1 MCAVKLSQY
10 DTARLLSVSNGG
22 ARPARP
28 SLLAEIIADMG
39 YHSNQIMLELEAV
52 GLRSYVA
59 APDRGRRDWSKE
71 PQAQTLVYVNRRRIR
86 GARGRRLMR
95 QRGERIERS
104 FAHLYDTG
112 GMRRTHLRG
121 HTNILK
127 RLLIHAGGFNL
138 GLVMRHL
145 IGRGT
150 PRGLQD
156 RPATVIAALLLLLGA
171 SRRWLVAISAW
182 HPLMAAVRWFPSP
195 MTSTGN
201 SSAATTYLLT
211 FR

>member
-1 MCAVKLSQY
+1 M
-10 DTARLLSVSNGG
+10 
-22 ARPARP
+22 
-28 SLLAEIIADMG
+28 I
-39 YHSNQIMLELEAV
+39 ELEAV

-59 APDRGRRDWSKE
+59 EPDRGRRDWSQE
-71 PQAQTLVYVNRRRIR
+71 PQAQTPVYANRRRLR

-112 GMRRTHLRG
+112 GMRRTYLRG

-138 GLVMRHL
+138 GLLLRAL
-145 IGRGT
+145 LGAGT

-156 RPATVIAALLLLLGA
+156 RGGRAGAALLYLIHIVHEPLMVRVVSKCSVSA
-171 SRRWLVAISAW
+171 SRHSDCVSS
-182 HPLMAAVRWFPSP
+182 PSP
-195 MTSTGN
+195 FV
-201 SSAATTYLLT
+201 ATAI
-211 FR
+211 

>member
-1 MCAVKLSQY
+1 MI
-10 DTARLLSVSNGG
+10 D
-22 ARPARP
+22 
-28 SLLAEIIADMG
+28 LA
-39 YHSNQIMLELEAV
+39 AV

-59 APDRGRRDWSKE
+59 EPDRGRRDWSKE
-71 PQAQTLVYVNRRRIR
+71 PQAQTPVYANRRRLR

-95 QRGERIERS
+95 QRGERLERS

-138 GLVMRHL
+138 GLVMPHL
-145 IGRGT
+145 IGSGT

-156 RPATVIAALLLLLGA
+156 RPATVIDALLVFFSA
-171 SRRWLVAISAW
+171 PRRWLLAIYSW
-182 HPLMAAVRWFPSP
+182 RSLMAAVRWFPS
-195 MTSTGN
+195 
-201 SSAATTYLLT
+201 
-211 FR
+211 